1 MLPRF
6 LLRAMSHLA
15 PVRVA
20 TAQGRSGTL
29 VARWEGGRLVLNSA
43 HANQSFGSL
52 HRVWQ
57 EVLRARLAAEG
68 QPRSVLLLG
77 LGGGSVP
84 RILRMELGCAA
95 PITAVE
101 IDAAMIRMARAHFGL
116 DAVTGLTVVEGDAIV
131 QAHAIAERFDWV
143 LVDLFDDLDLARGT
157 DTLGFAH
164 ALRDRC
170 AGTLCFNAVG
180 YDAASDRRCQRV
192 KEHLLRVFSAVDE
205 MRLEDVNRVFIAR

>member
-57 EVLRARLAAEG
+57 AVLRARLAAEG

-101 IDAAMIRMARAHFGL
+101 IDAAMIRLARAHFGL
-116 DAVTGLTVVEGDAIV
+116 GAVTGLTVVEGDAIV

-170 AGTLCFNAVG
+170 AGTLCFNTVG